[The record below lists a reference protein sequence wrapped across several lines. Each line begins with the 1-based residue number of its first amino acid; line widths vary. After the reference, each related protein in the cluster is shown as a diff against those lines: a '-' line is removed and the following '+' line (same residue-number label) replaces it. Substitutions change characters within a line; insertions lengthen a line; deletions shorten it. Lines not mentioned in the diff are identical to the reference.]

1 MDWLERKQAAKNCR
15 LKPKRFVSVFIS
27 GISFPLPTQEYSL
40 QLPVHKKKK
49 SQQCDQKIF
58 RGEEEERGSVRQG
71 GYKWRPA
78 EAERFE
84 AVDLARLKITN

>member
-27 GISFPLPTQEYSL
+27 GISFPPADTRVLPPASSPEEE
-40 QLPVHKKKK
+40 

-84 AVDLARLKITN
+84 AVDLARLKITK

>member
-1 MDWLERKQAAKNCR
+1 MTNEVLQQWLQWNE
-15 LKPKRFVSVFIS
+15 PKRFASVLFQVSPS
-27 GISFPLPTQEYSL
+27 PLPTQEYSL
-40 QLPVHKKKK
+40 QLPVQKKKK

-71 GYKWRPA
+71 GYKWRP

-84 AVDLARLKITN
+84 AVDLARLKITK